1 MRPSWST
8 CLLLIIAQW
17 YSALSWS
24 QPSQID
30 CAVSNEA
37 EGTMVGLLGA
47 HRHISFRGTLLYERA
62 GSRQFIDVDWSAG
75 AGEARLRRLNRVA
88 DPASE
93 TWSPP
98 VLSVARFCDL
108 LGFYVPRVEQGR
120 VIAGRSTRRLTLQPR
135 DTLRLGYIV
144 DVDGETGLPL
154 GMMTADP
161 EGKILE
167 RYEFA
172 SIDLSGENDAFIN
185 PELAIGDESAESDLR
200 GRSVLPGYYVVKG
213 HATPAA
219 FVVTDG
225 LATASVFLEPLPS
238 GAAPGEAGVIEG
250 ATLAYTRGVSVAG
263 QKGVLISVLG
273 EVPMVTARLLADA
286 IRPTN
291 DNP

>member
-1 MRPSWST
+1 
-8 CLLLIIAQW
+8 
-17 YSALSWS
+17 
-24 QPSQID
+24 
-30 CAVSNEA
+30 
-37 EGTMVGLLGA
+37 MVGLLGA
-47 HRHISFRGTLLYERA
+47 HQHISFRGTLLYERA

-75 AGEARLRRLNRVA
+75 SGEARLRRLNRVG

-93 TWSPP
+93 AWSPA
-98 VLSVARFCDL
+98 VLTVARFCDL
-108 LGFYVPRVEQGR
+108 LRFYVPRVEQGR
-120 VIAGRSTRRLTLQPR
+120 VIAAKSTRRLTLQPR

-144 DVDGETGLPL
+144 NVDGETGLPL
-154 GMMTADP
+154 AMMTADP
-161 EGKILE
+161 DGKILE

-172 SIDLSGENDAFIN
+172 SIDLSGENDALIN
-185 PELAIGDESAESDLR
+185 PERAIGNESAESDLR

-225 LATASVFLEPLPS
+225 LATASVFLEPLPP
-238 GAAPGEAGVIEG
+238 GAVPGEAGVIEG

-263 QKGVLISVLG
+263 QKDVLISVLG

-291 DNP
+291 DDP